1 MSSNTQNKE
10 KIRARLHTTISN
22 ETENILI
29 KYSKLKDKNGNKI
42 YGNKSK
48 VVEKALELLDKYH
61 HPEREEEQ
69 AIWNRSKNE
78 LKMLLVGK
86 PIFLAFILGD
96 FKKVFENNITV
107 DLIEWYTKKGIER
120 LSINEVLIAIK
131 DLWIAGN
138 YFYDIKIEKGN
149 KGTYIMIL
157 YHEFQDKEYSEF
169 WGRYFNFFL
178 SSQKSCN
185 IEYFIRTSFLRLVI
199 TPSDNYNFSQNVG
212 NYRVGKDRY
221 KINEAIEV
229 W

>member
-1 MSSNTQNKE
+1 MNVETQNKE

-22 ETENILI
+22 ETEEILI
-29 KYSKLKDKNGNKI
+29 KYSKLKEKNGKKL

-69 AIWNRSKNE
+69 AIWNRSKFE

-86 PIFLAFILGD
+86 PIFLALISGD
-96 FKKVFENNITV
+96 FKKVFEDNITT
-107 DLIEWYTKKGIER
+107 DLIEWYTKKGIEN
-120 LSINEVLIAIK
+120 LSINEVLNAIK

-138 YFYDIKIEKGN
+138 FFYDIKIDKGN

-157 YHEFQDKEYSEF
+157 YHEFQDKKYSEF
-169 WGRYFNFFL
+169 WGHYFNLFL
-178 SSQKSCN
+178 SRQKKCN
-185 IEYFIRTSFLRLVI
+185 VEYFIRTSFLRLVI
-199 TPSDNYNFSQNVG
+199 TPLDNYNFSQNVG
-212 NYRVGKDRY
+212 DYRISKDRY